1 METIALLSV
10 ALYLLF
16 LIGLGIYAD
25 RIKKKGS
32 DDYFL
37 ASRGFRTLLL
47 FFTMT
52 ATNFSAFFFLGFPD
66 SAYRLGFGQYGIM
79 ALGTAFMP
87 IMFYILGRKAWKLGK
102 EKGYTTAPE
111 LIGGESKSKA
121 LQVLTMLMMVIFTIP
136 YLTVQAVGGGYIIA
150 PLTGISAF
158 GGALV
163 ITLSI
168 AFYVSLGGMRA
179 SGWTDMVQGIF
190 MFSAMILAG
199 IFIASALGGLQ
210 AAGESAYSEAPELF
224 VREGGY
230 FTVSIWFSFM
240 VLWILADP
248 MFPQLFSRFYTAKDE
263 KALKS
268 SMILYPFVISF
279 LFLIPVLI
287 GVWARGAGIEAGTN
301 QIMIAMIENYT
312 PKWLYYLV
320 MLGALSALM
329 STADSQLF
337 SISTMFVRDLNIGKR
352 MDEVKA
358 GMLITWLMAL
368 FTIITAYLF
377 LQSGSDIMSFLLKNS
392 FSGLAVLAPAFI
404 YVLYSNEKSAPLA
417 MISIIAGEVFVVI
430 FAFHDIRMAGL
441 LPGVVAIGISGT
453 VLVAGH
459 IPIQKIRL

>member
-1 METIALLSV
+1 MDTIAVFFIVLYIILLI
-10 ALYLLF
+10 A
-16 LIGLGIYAD
+16 LGIYAD
-25 RIKKKGS
+25 RIKRKGS

-37 ASRGFRTLLL
+37 ASRGFRTAIL

-87 IMFYILGRKAWKLGK
+87 IMFYILGRKAWRLGK
-102 EKGYTTAPE
+102 EKGYVTPAE
-111 LIGGESKSKA
+111 LIGGEAGSKP
-121 LQVLTMLMMVIFTIP
+121 LQILTMLMMVIFTIP

-150 PLTGISAF
+150 SLTGISAF

-168 AFYVSLGGMRA
+168 AFYVSVGGMRA
-179 SGWTDMVQGIF
+179 SGWTDMVQGIL
-190 MFSAMILAG
+190 MFSAMVLAG
-199 IFIASALGGLQ
+199 IFIASALGGFQ
-210 AAGESAYSEAPELF
+210 AAGDSAYSEAPQLF
-224 VREGGY
+224 VRGGGY

-240 VLWILADP
+240 VLWIFADP

-268 SMILYPFVISF
+268 TMVLYPFVISF

-301 QIMIAMIENYT
+301 QVMIAMIERYT

-337 SISTMFVRDLNIGKR
+337 SISTMFVRDLNIGKK

-358 GMLITWLMAL
+358 GMLITWIMAL

-377 LQSGSDIMSFLLKNS
+377 LKSGSDIMSFLLKNS

-404 YVLYSNEKSAPLA
+404 YILYSKERSAPLA
-417 MISIIAGEVFVVI
+417 ILSILAGESFVVLSALHPI
-430 FAFHDIRMAGL
+430 NTPF
-441 LPGVVAIGISGT
+441 LPGVIAIGISGT
-453 VLVAGH
+453 ILLAGE
-459 IPIQKIRL
+459 IIMRKMKR